1 MAEEKEE
8 QGASPGYLRRT
19 LLRLAYHPR
28 IPEGA
33 YLSVISVLVGLTTGL
48 GAVIFIKLL
57 NYTHH
62 LFFETSREVFTL
74 LGDYYVILLPVIGGL
89 IVGPVIYYMAQE
101 VKGGGVPEVMI
112 AMAIKGGRMRK
123 RVAFA
128 KIVTSALTIGSGGSA
143 GREGPMVQIGGGI
156 GSMVGQYLKMS
167 DERIKTLV
175 AAGAAGGIAAAFNAP
190 IAGAMFALE
199 ILMGH
204 VGLDF
209 SLVVLSSV
217 SSAIVSRAML
227 GDSPAFSVPA
237 FRLLSVTEMPLVL
250 VLGVLA
256 GLVAVAF
263 VRLLYRCE
271 HLFDGWRFP
280 AYWKP
285 AVGGLMVGV
294 VGFFLPQV
302 FGTSFPAM
310 EDTLNGRLPFLLM
323 AVLIFGK
330 MVGTSLTL
338 GSGGSGGDLA
348 PLLFIGAVLGGA
360 YGHVVHGLF
369 PTFTSGVGVYALVG
383 MGAVFGGAAQAPIT
397 AIMLIFEMTG
407 DYSIILPVMASTVI
421 STIIYNMWHT
431 ETIYTLKVVSQGIR
445 FKAGRDVDVMAATSV
460 RDAMTHR
467 LLWVPEEM
475 TIEGFLQ
482 RSAEEHHEWFPVL
495 NQAGEL
501 TGVVTAQ
508 DVQKALGND
517 GNLQAKVGELAT
529 KDLVTVSPSNSLH
542 DVLVRFHVRDLGHLP
557 VVDPGDPRKL
567 LGIISR
573 AHIVRAYNRALVTK
587 HLL

>member
-1 MAEEKEE
+1 MAEEKQEG
-8 QGASPGYLRRT
+8 QKTSPGYLRRR
-19 LLRLAYHPR
+19 LLHLTYSPR

-33 YLSVISVLVGLTTGL
+33 YLTVVSIVVGLATGV

-57 NYTHH
+57 HYVHH
-62 LFFETSREVFTL
+62 LSFDTGRDVLAL
-74 LGDYYVILLPVIGGL
+74 LGNYYVIALPLIGGL
-89 IVGPVIYYMAQE
+89 IVGPLIYYVAHE
-101 VKGGGVPEVMI
+101 VRGGGVPEVM
-112 AMAIKGGRMRK
+112 ACMAVQGGRMRR

-128 KIVTSALTIGSGGSA
+128 KIVTSAITIGSGGSA

-156 GSMVGQYLKMS
+156 GSIVGQYLKMS

-175 AAGAAGGIAAAFNAP
+175 AAGAAGGISAAFNAP

-199 ILMGH
+199 ILMGY

-217 SSAIVSRAML
+217 SSAIVSRAFL
-227 GDSPAFSVPA
+227 GTSPAFAVPA
-237 FRLLSVTEMPLVL
+237 HNQMSVAEMPLSL
-250 VLGVLA
+250 VVGILA
-256 GLVAVAF
+256 GVVALYF
-263 VRLLYRCE
+263 VRLLYRLE
-271 HLFDGWRFP
+271 HLFDDWRFP
-280 AYWKP
+280 PYWKP
-285 AVGGLMVGV
+285 AVGGVLVGV
-294 VGFFLPQV
+294 IGFFLPQI
-302 FGTSFPAM
+302 FGTSFGAM

-360 YGHVVHGLF
+360 FGHIAHGIMPSF
-369 PTFTSGVGVYALVG
+369 GTDVGAYALVG

-407 DYSIILPVMASTVI
+407 DYTLVLPVMASTVI
-421 STIIYNMWHT
+421 STLIYNTWNA
-431 ETIYTLKVVSQGIR
+431 ETIYTLKVVSRGIR
-445 FKAGRDVDVMAATSV
+445 FRAGRDVDVMAATPV
-460 RDAMTHR
+460 REAMTHR
-467 LLWVPEEM
+467 LIWVPEEM
-475 TIEGFLQ
+475 TVEGFLQ

-495 NQAGEL
+495 NESGEL

-508 DVQKALGND
+508 DVQKALGNGD
-517 GNLQAKVGELAT
+517 LEAKLRDLAT
-529 KDLVTVSPSNSLH
+529 KELVTVTPDDSLH

-557 VVDPGDPRKL
+557 VVDPNNPKKL

-573 AHIVRAYNRALVTK
+573 AHVVRAYNRALIDK

>member
-8 QGASPGYLRRT
+8 QKTAPGTLRHA
-19 LLRLAYHPR
+19 LLRLAYSPR

-33 YLSVISVLVGLTTGL
+33 YLTVVSVVVGLTTGL

-57 NYTHH
+57 HSIHH
-62 LFFETSREVFTL
+62 LSFDTGREVLTL
-74 LGDYYVILLPVIGGL
+74 LGNYYVIILPVIGGL
-89 IVGPVIYYMAQE
+89 IVGPLIYYVAHE
-101 VKGGGVPEVMI
+101 VKGGGVPEVM
-112 AMAIKGGRMRK
+112 ACMAVQGGRMRK
-123 RVAFA
+123 RVAFT
-128 KIVTSALTIGSGGSA
+128 KIVTSAITIGSGGSA

-156 GSMVGQYLKMS
+156 GSITGQYLKMS

-175 AAGAAGGIAAAFNAP
+175 AAGAAGGISAAFNAP

-199 ILMGH
+199 ILMGY

-217 SSAIVSRAML
+217 SSAIVSRAFL
-227 GDSPAFSVPA
+227 GASPAFAVPA
-237 FRLLSVTEMPLVL
+237 HSYMSVAEMPLSL
-250 VLGVLA
+250 VLGILA
-256 GLVAVAF
+256 GIIALSF
-263 VRLLYRCE
+263 VRILYRLE
-271 HLFDGWRFP
+271 HLFDDWRFP

-285 AVGGLMVGV
+285 AVGGILVGV
-294 VGFFLPQV
+294 IGFFLPQI

-360 YGHVVHGLF
+360 FGHITHAVIPGF
-369 PTFTSGVGVYALVG
+369 GADVGAYALVG

-407 DYSIILPVMASTVI
+407 DYTLILPVMASTVI
-421 STIIYNMWHT
+421 STLIYNMWQP
-431 ETIYTLKVVSQGIR
+431 ESIYTLKVVSQGIR
-445 FKAGRDVDVMAATSV
+445 FRAGRDVDVMAATSV
-460 RDAMTHR
+460 RAAMTHR
-467 LLWVPEEM
+467 LLFVPEEM
-475 TIEGFLQ
+475 TVEGFLQ
-482 RSAEEHHEWFPVL
+482 KSAEEQHEWFPVL
-495 NQAGEL
+495 NQSGEL

-508 DVQKALGND
+508 DVQIALGNGD
-517 GNLQAKVGELAT
+517 LHAKVGDLAT
-529 KDLVTVSPSNSLH
+529 KDVVTVTPNNSLH

-557 VVDPGDPRKL
+557 VVDPNNPKKL

-573 AHIVRAYNRALVTK
+573 AHIIRAYNRALVDK

>member
-8 QGASPGYLRRT
+8 QKTAPGTLRHA
-19 LLRLAYHPR
+19 LLRLAYSPR

-33 YLSVISVLVGLTTGL
+33 YLTVVSVVVGLTTGL

-57 NYTHH
+57 HYVHH
-62 LFFETSREVFTL
+62 LSFDTGREVLTL
-74 LGDYYVILLPVIGGL
+74 LGDYYVIILPVIGGL
-89 IVGPVIYYMAQE
+89 IVGPLIYYVAHE
-101 VKGGGVPEVMI
+101 VKGGGVPEVM
-112 AMAIKGGRMRK
+112 ACMAVQGGRMRK
-123 RVAFA
+123 RVAFT
-128 KIVTSALTIGSGGSA
+128 KIVTSAITIGSGGSA

-156 GSMVGQYLKMS
+156 GSIVGQYLKMS

-175 AAGAAGGIAAAFNAP
+175 AAGAAGGISAAFNAP

-199 ILMGH
+199 ILMGY

-217 SSAIVSRAML
+217 SSAIVSRAFL
-227 GDSPAFSVPA
+227 GASPAFAVPA
-237 FRLLSVTEMPLVL
+237 YRHMSVTEMPLSL
-250 VLGVLA
+250 VLGILA
-256 GLVAVAF
+256 GIIALAF
-263 VRLLYRCE
+263 VRLLYRLE
-271 HLFDGWRFP
+271 HIFDDWRFP
-280 AYWKP
+280 PYWKP
-285 AVGGLMVGV
+285 AVGGILVGV
-294 VGFFLPQV
+294 IGFFLPQI

-310 EDTLNGRLPFLLM
+310 EDTLNVRLPFLLM
-323 AVLIFGK
+323 GVLIFGK

-360 YGHVVHGLF
+360 FGHIAHAVVPSFGAD
-369 PTFTSGVGVYALVG
+369 VGAYALLG

-407 DYSIILPVMASTVI
+407 DYTLILPVMASTVI
-421 STIIYNMWHT
+421 SSLIYNMWQP
-431 ETIYTLKVVSQGIR
+431 ESIYTLKVVSQGIR
-445 FKAGRDVDVMAATSV
+445 FRAGRDVDVMAATPV
-460 RDAMTHR
+460 REAMTHR
-467 LLWVPEEM
+467 LLFVPEEM
-475 TIEGFLQ
+475 TVEGFLQ
-482 RSAEEHHEWFPVL
+482 KSAEEHHEWFPVL
-495 NQAGEL
+495 NQSGEL

-508 DVQKALGND
+508 DVQIALGNGD
-517 GNLQAKVGELAT
+517 LHAKVGDLAT
-529 KDLVTVSPSNSLH
+529 KDVVTVNPNNSLH

-557 VVDPGDPRKL
+557 VVDPGDPKKL

-573 AHIVRAYNRALVTK
+573 AHIIRAYNRALVDK